1 MAIYGFVKSEGMIM
15 SVVGD
20 PNNFTSDIPPSARA
34 MFEAFSNDPRRD
46 GWAQDE
52 LRFNEF
58 QRGWLAATEYLSS
71 LVDESTSEGSAE

>member
-1 MAIYGFVKSEGMIM
+1 MTIYGFVKSDEMIM

-20 PNNFTSDIPPSARA
+20 PNNFDSDLSPSERA
-34 MFEAFSNDPRRD
+34 MFKAFSDDTRRD

-58 QRGWLAATEYLSS
+58 QRGWLAAIEYLSS
-71 LVDESTSEGSAE
+71 LVGEPTSEGSAE